1 MKKKFDQALFAD
13 TDAKARAC
21 GKQYWTSLGHTVEDN
36 PDRYGAD
43 LIVDGKF
50 YCEVEIKKVWHGETF
65 QYDTLQI
72 PHRKAKYTKLDMPCK
87 FIVFNSTQSH
97 GILVDGDVLSASD
110 VKEVPNKYAYK
121 GEMFFQVPIKNTTL
135 ISLEHEAV

>member
-1 MKKKFDQALFAD
+1 MKKKFDPALFA
-13 TDAKARAC
+13 TNDALARQA
-21 GKQYWTSLGHTVEDN
+21 GKQYWTALGHSVEDN

-50 YCEVEIKKVWHGETF
+50 YCEVEIKKVWHGDTF

-72 PHRKAKYTKLDMPCK
+72 PHRKEKYTKLDMPCK

-97 GILVDGDVLSASD
+97 GILVDGDVLKASH
-110 VKEVPNKYAYK
+110 VAEVSNKYAYK
-121 GEMFFQVPIKNTTL
+121 GEKFFQVPINQTQMIT
-135 ISLEHEAV
+135 V

>member
-1 MKKKFDQALFAD
+1 MKKRFDPALFAE

-50 YCEVEIKKVWHGETF
+50 YCEVEIKKVWSGDTF

-97 GILVDGDVLSASD
+97 GILVDGETLASSP
-110 VKEVPNKYAYK
+110 VKEVPNKYSYK
-121 GEMFFQVPIKNTTL
+121 DEMFFQVPIKNTTL
-135 ISLEHEAV
+135 ISLENETV